1 MPYGKNLLDQVRHI
15 SDERN
20 PIEYTGLRV
29 GCTSPDLRVTVFE
42 RVVESQKQECT
53 IISTTPSMHQ
63 SSSR

>member
-29 GCTSPDLRVTVFE
+29 GCTSPDLRVSLRAGGRKPETGVHNNLDDTKHAS
-42 RVVESQKQECT
+42 VEL
-53 IISTTPSMHQ
+53 
-63 SSSR
+63 